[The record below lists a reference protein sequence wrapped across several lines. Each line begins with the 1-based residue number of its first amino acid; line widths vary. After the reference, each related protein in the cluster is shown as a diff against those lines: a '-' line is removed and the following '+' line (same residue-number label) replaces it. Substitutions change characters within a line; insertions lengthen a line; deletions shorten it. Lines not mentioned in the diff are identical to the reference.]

1 MLEPHISALLS
12 GTPGQIRKL
21 IPDSENGLFSRFMYY
36 HLPMKPDWNDVFADL
51 SDASLDDAYA
61 ALGRDWNDVYQ
72 RISKF

>member
-1 MLEPHISALLS
+1 
-12 GTPGQIRKL
+12 
-21 IPDSENGLFSRFMYY
+21 MYY